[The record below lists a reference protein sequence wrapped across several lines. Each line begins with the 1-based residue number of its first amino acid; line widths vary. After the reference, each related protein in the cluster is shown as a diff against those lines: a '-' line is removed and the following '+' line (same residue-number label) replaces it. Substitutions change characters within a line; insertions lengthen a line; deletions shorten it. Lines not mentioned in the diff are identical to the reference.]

1 MLSFSNYTLPTMT
14 KVYMTVLDVST
25 TDQSIHFKIKR
36 YGFSLNKTNKTIA
49 EMLNY
54 L

>member
-14 KVYMTVLDVST
+14 KVDMTVLDIST
-25 TDQSIHFKIKR
+25 TDQTINFKIKR
-36 YGFSLNKTNKTIA
+36 DGLSLNKTNKTIA